1 MKVFQVLSI
10 PVSSDASAGHD
21 FVTVAACGSDID
33 RVQPLEMDTVPGKP
47 MNPGPWKSHWFKP
60 AGDVYRSSP
69 QDKYFPTQG
78 IAIADTTSVQVIKDN
93 TFMYFYS
100 ENDDAYRNAI
110 GINYGSSAPVSPKNC
125 YIGENGYVQTPRQT
139 QMAADLPCTR
149 PDCDEYSLTSHFGTN
164 FGTPAQ
170 FRDLGDAE
178 KSMGYIDYQGLFRRV
193 CQLCYDNHTV
203 MLN

>member
-1 MKVFQVLSI
+1 
-10 PVSSDASAGHD
+10 
-21 FVTVAACGSDID
+21 
-33 RVQPLEMDTVPGKP
+33 MDTFPGKP

-60 AGDVYRSSP
+60 TGDVYRSSP

-78 IAIADTTSVQVIKDN
+78 IAIADTTTLQVIKDN
-93 TFMYFYS
+93 TFFYFFA
-100 ENDDAYRNAI
+100 EHGDAHRNAI

-125 YIGENGYVQTPRQT
+125 YIGDNAFIQTPRQT
-139 QMAADLPCTR
+139 QMVTELPCTR

-178 KSMGYIDYQGLFRRV
+178 KSMGYLDYQGRYSGVRKDIYECF
-193 CQLCYDNHTV
+193 NF
-203 MLN
+203 